1 MARFGTPTTYS
12 DARPLSGFASFAP
25 YLRRLKV
32 LFYLTLALLTLVVLN
47 ATIPLGAWLL
57 LSVAVAVPTLA
68 SLLLVAAD

>member
-1 MARFGTPTTYS
+1 MARFGTPDNYS
-12 DARPLSGFASFAP
+12 DSRPLEALAAFAP

-32 LFYLTLALLTLVVLN
+32 LFYLTLALLVVVVLN